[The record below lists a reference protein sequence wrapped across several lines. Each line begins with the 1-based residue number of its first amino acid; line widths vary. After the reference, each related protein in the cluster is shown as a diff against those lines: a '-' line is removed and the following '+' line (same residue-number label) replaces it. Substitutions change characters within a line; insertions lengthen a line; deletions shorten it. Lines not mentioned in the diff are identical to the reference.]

1 MSLLDCF
8 AALAMTDA
16 VVFADINAAQAIVN
30 KLSSTNHRQQAIVS
44 KLSVTNHRHCEY
56 PFRTATKKCKDACQE
71 TSQTASEHATYKKR
85 HCKCSDEAIQFWTT
99 KINVVITASL
109 APHFQFSIRLQTI
122 DKK

>member
-30 KLSSTNHRQQAIVS
+30 KLSSTNHR
-44 KLSVTNHRHCEY
+44 HCEY

-71 TSQTASEHATYKKR
+71 TSQTASEHAT
-85 HCKCSDEAIQFWTT
+85 
-99 KINVVITASL
+99 
-109 APHFQFSIRLQTI
+109 
-122 DKK
+122 